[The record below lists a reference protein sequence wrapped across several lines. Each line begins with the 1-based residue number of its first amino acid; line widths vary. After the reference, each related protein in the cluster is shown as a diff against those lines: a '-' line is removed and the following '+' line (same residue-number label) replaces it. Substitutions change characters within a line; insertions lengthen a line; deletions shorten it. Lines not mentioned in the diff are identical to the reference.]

1 MNKNKQEVIEYI
13 KQAIKQGTTIPVMA
27 CNLSEIFARQFNE
40 SVAPAKS
47 KRFKKVKSNQWEQ
60 PVMKGYLMKC
70 CDCGLVHEMDFRIA
84 YGKTEDKNRVQ
95 LRARRASLPLTDK
108 EI

>member
-1 MNKNKQEVIEYI
+1 MTSKQEVIDYI

-40 SVAPAKS
+40 SVTPVKN
-47 KRFKKVKSNQWEQ
+47 KRFKKAKSNQWEQ
-60 PVMKGYLMKC
+60 PVLNGYLMKC
-70 CDCGLVHEMDFRIA
+70 CDCGLVHEVDFRIA

-95 LRARRASLPLTDK
+95 LKMKRVN
-108 EI
+108 